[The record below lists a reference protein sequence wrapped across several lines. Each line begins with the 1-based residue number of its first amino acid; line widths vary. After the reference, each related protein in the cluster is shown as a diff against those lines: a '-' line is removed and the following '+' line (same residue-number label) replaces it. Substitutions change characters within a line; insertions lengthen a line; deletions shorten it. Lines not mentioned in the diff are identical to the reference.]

1 MQTITQAGKVNMIP
15 GSDSPLRIQ
24 VSQWDAGSRTLS
36 FTLYAGQAV
45 YTVPSGATV
54 TCDGTRPSGGG
65 FSVSASASGSTVTV
79 GISDQMT
86 AEAGL
91 VRCQITVRDG
101 DDALGSANFIL
112 QVEEGALMP
121 GGVVSASGFEEL
133 VTAAV
138 TAYMEAHPEAAAGIP
153 AGGSAGQVVTRDSS
167 GNAVWQNL
175 PIWIG
180 TLAAYDAMGS
190 HDAGTVYLIPEAG
203 A

>member
-1 MQTITQAGKVNMIP
+1 MIP

-153 AGGSAGQVVTRDSS
+153 AGGSAGQYLTMQNGSL
-167 GNAVWQNL
+167 VWKDL

-180 TLAAYDAMGS
+180 TLAAYDAMEN